1 MRIRPVNVVLFLAI
15 IIAVF
20 YSPLT
25 SYLLKD
31 FIISRIEK
39 AIDMRVV
46 FEKTEFE
53 FPARLAVSK
62 LKAIDKN
69 GAALTARRAHI
80 RLDPSKIIK
89 ANLTATCDLQDVSL
103 GSSLGNSLNGLLRPL
118 GAPAQNSYKFD
129 NITAAITIKKNSLEV
144 HGLNATGPDF
154 RLMGEFTRFKDKKV
168 DYNMEVRI
176 NKQVLGAEDFK
187 KNRLL
192 TNEDPQGWYIVK
204 LSVKGDP
211 RKPSSVSFSTGGI
224 RLEIQ
229 SVDGKK

>member
-1 MRIRPVNVVLFLAI
+1 MRIRPINIVLFLAI
-15 IIAVF
+15 IITVF
-20 YSPLT
+20 FSPLT

-31 FIISRIEK
+31 FMISRLEK
-39 AIDMRVV
+39 AIDMSIV

-69 GAALTARRAHI
+69 DASLTAERAHI

-89 ANLTATCDLQDVSL
+89 ANLALTCDLQDVSL
-103 GSSLGNSLNGLLRPL
+103 GSGLSNSLNSLLRPL
-118 GAPAQNSYKFD
+118 GVPPQNSYKFD

-144 HGLNATGPDF
+144 HSLNAVGPDF
-154 RLMGEFTRFKDKKV
+154 KLMGEFTRFKDRKV
-168 DYNMEVRI
+168 DYNMEFRI

-192 TNEDPQGWYIVK
+192 TNEDPQGWYLVN

-229 SVDGKK
+229 STDGKK